1 MVIKRDIWYTPT
13 QKMRRLHIYLPDSYD
28 YTQDRYP
35 VMYFFDGHNLFY
47 DEDATYGTCWGL
59 KGFLDHWH
67 KPMIVVGIECGH
79 EGEERLNEYCPYH
92 VGKGFLSRVQGIGD
106 DTVRWMIDQLKT
118 LIDQDY
124 RTYPF
129 RECTGIAGASMG
141 GLMAL
146 FAAIRYNSWF
156 SKAACLSS
164 AISPCMAQLDNEF
177 KCCSISPDT
186 RIYLSWGTREAYGVT
201 DHTHEDRNSYVCKRN
216 QLMAKRFTARGA
228 AAEVYCQIGGQHCE
242 ADWAKQV
249 QGFMRF
255 LWES

>member
-28 YTQDRYP
+28 YTQERYP

-47 DEDATYGTCWGL
+47 DEDATYGTSWGL
-59 KGFLDHWH
+59 KGFLDHWN

-106 DTVRWMIDQLKT
+106 DTIRWMIDDLKT
-118 LIDQDY
+118 MIDRDY
-124 RTYPF
+124 RTCPF
-129 RECTGIAGASMG
+129 RECTGIAGSSMG

-146 FAAIRYNSWF
+146 FASIRYNQWF

-164 AISPCMAQLDNEF
+164 AISPCMSQLDNEF

-186 RIYLSWGTREAYGVT
+186 RVYLSWGTREAFGIT
-201 DHTHEDRNSYVCKRN
+201 DHLHQDKTSQMWKRN
-216 QLMAKRFTARGA
+216 QLIAKRFSSRGA
-228 AAEVYCQIGGQHCE
+228 ATQVYCQAGGQHCE

>member
-28 YTQDRYP
+28 YTQERYP

-47 DEDATYGTCWGL
+47 DEDATYGTSWGL
-59 KGFLDHWH
+59 KGFLDHWN

-92 VGKGFLSRVQGIGD
+92 VGKGFLSRVKGIGD
-106 DTVRWMIDQLKT
+106 DTIRWMIDDLKT
-118 LIDQDY
+118 MIDRDY
-124 RTYPF
+124 RTCPF
-129 RECTGIAGASMG
+129 RECTGIAGSSMG

-146 FAAIRYNSWF
+146 FASIRYNQWF

-164 AISPCMAQLDNEF
+164 AISPCMSQLDNEF

-186 RIYLSWGTREAYGVT
+186 RVYLSWGTREAFGIT
-201 DHTHEDRNSYVCKRN
+201 DHLHQDKTSQMWKRN
-216 QLMAKRFTARGA
+216 QLIAKRFSSRGA
-228 AAEVYCQIGGQHCE
+228 ATQVYCQAGGQHCE

>member
-28 YTQDRYP
+28 YTQERYP

-106 DTVRWMIDQLKT
+106 DTIRWMIDELKT
-118 LIDQDY
+118 MIDQDY

-129 RECTGIAGASMG
+129 RECTGIAGSSMG

-146 FAAIRYNSWF
+146 FATIRYNSWF

-201 DHTHEDRNSYVCKRN
+201 DHTHEDRYSNVCKRN
-216 QLMAKRFTARGA
+216 RLIAKRFTARGA

>member
-28 YTQDRYP
+28 YTQERYP

-47 DEDATYGTCWGL
+47 DEDATYGTSWGL
-59 KGFLDHWH
+59 KGFLDHWN

-106 DTVRWMIDQLKT
+106 DTIRWMIDDLKT
-118 LIDQDY
+118 MIDRDY
-124 RTYPF
+124 RTCPF
-129 RECTGIAGASMG
+129 RECTGIAGSSMG

-146 FAAIRYNSWF
+146 FASIRYNQWF

-164 AISPCMAQLDNEF
+164 AISPCMSQLDNEF

-186 RIYLSWGTREAYGVT
+186 RVYLSWGTREAFGKT
-201 DHTHEDRNSYVCKRN
+201 DHLHQDKTSQMWKRN
-216 QLMAKRFTARGA
+216 QLIAKRFSSRGA
-228 AAEVYCQIGGQHCE
+228 ATQVYCQAGGQHCE

>member
-28 YTQDRYP
+28 YTQERYP

-47 DEDATYGTCWGL
+47 DEDATYGTSWGL
-59 KGFLDHWH
+59 KGFLDHWN

-106 DTVRWMIDQLKT
+106 DTIRWMIDDLKT
-118 LIDQDY
+118 MIDRDY
-124 RTYPF
+124 RTCPF
-129 RECTGIAGASMG
+129 RECTGIAGSSMG

-146 FAAIRYNSWF
+146 FASIRYNQWF

-164 AISPCMAQLDNEF
+164 AISPCMSQLDNEF

-186 RIYLSWGTREAYGVT
+186 RVYLSWGTREAFGIT
-201 DHTHEDRNSYVCKRN
+201 DHLHQDKTSQMWKRN
-216 QLMAKRFTARGA
+216 QLIAKRFSSRGA
-228 AAEVYCQIGGQHCE
+228 ATQGYCQAGGQHCE

>member
-28 YTQDRYP
+28 YTQERYP

-47 DEDATYGTCWGL
+47 DEDATYGTSWGL
-59 KGFLDHWH
+59 KGFLDHWN

-92 VGKGFLSRVQGIGD
+92 VGKGFLSHVQGIGD
-106 DTVRWMIDQLKT
+106 DTIRWMIDDLKT
-118 LIDQDY
+118 MIDRDY
-124 RTYPF
+124 RTCPF
-129 RECTGIAGASMG
+129 RECTGIAGSSMG

-146 FAAIRYNSWF
+146 FASIRYNQWF

-164 AISPCMAQLDNEF
+164 AISPCMSQLDNEF
-177 KCCSISPDT
+177 KCCRISPDT
-186 RIYLSWGTREAYGVT
+186 RVCLSWGTREAFGIT
-201 DHTHEDRNSYVCKRN
+201 DHLHQDKTSQMWKRN
-216 QLMAKRFTARGA
+216 QLIAKRFSSRGA
-228 AAEVYCQIGGQHCE
+228 ATQVYCQAGGQHCE

>member
-28 YTQDRYP
+28 YTQERYP
-35 VMYFFDGHNLFY
+35 VMYFFDGDNLFY
-47 DEDATYGTCWGL
+47 DEDATYGTSWGL
-59 KGFLDHWH
+59 KGFLDHWN

-92 VGKGFLSRVQGIGD
+92 VGKGFLSRVKGIGD
-106 DTVRWMIDQLKT
+106 DTIRWMIDDLNT
-118 LIDQDY
+118 MIDRDY
-124 RTYPF
+124 RTCPF
-129 RECTGIAGASMG
+129 RECTGIAGSSMG

-146 FAAIRYNSWF
+146 FASIRYNQWF

-164 AISPCMAQLDNEF
+164 AISPCMSQLDNEF

-186 RIYLSWGTREAYGVT
+186 RVYLSWGTREAFGIT
-201 DHTHEDRNSYVCKRN
+201 DHLHQDKTSQMWKRN
-216 QLMAKRFTARGA
+216 QLIAKRFSSRGA
-228 AAEVYCQIGGQHCE
+228 ATQVYCQAGGQHCE